1 MQCLSALSCSST
13 LNWSLNLAICSSLSR
28 WILRSSWTCSP
39 VMSSS
44 PVTSLAR
51 CLSNFEINVS
61 FWWDIK
67 VNQWRLIWFTRLL
80 CQYTSTTTKTGE
92 EENQWQLSSSASVFW
107 KVVRVRSFLFP
118 SLSSA
123 ITSFERMFFLL
134 LFQVAASL
142 RPRCVSCGTN
152 WKKYVIGDQAV
163 CLKDTR
169 V

>member
-1 MQCLSALSCSST
+1 MEK
-13 LNWSLNLAICSSLSR
+13 
-28 WILRSSWTCSP
+28 RSN
-39 VMSSS
+39 S

-67 VNQWRLIWFTRLL
+67 VNQWRSIWFTRLL
-80 CQYTSTTTKTGE
+80 CQYNYTSTLFDHSYQWLKSTIMETGE
-92 EENQWQLSSSASVFW
+92 EENDWQLSSSASVIW

-118 SLSSA
+118 CLSSA

-134 LFQVAASL
+134 LFQVAVSL
-142 RPRCVSCGTN
+142 RPGCVSCGTN
-152 WKKYVIGDQAV
+152 WKKYVIGDQSV

>member
-1 MQCLSALSCSST
+1 MEKHL
-13 LNWSLNLAICSSLSR
+13 
-28 WILRSSWTCSP
+28 
-39 VMSSS
+39 SS

-67 VNQWRLIWFTRLL
+67 VNQWRSVLTHLF
-80 CQYTSTTTKTGE
+80 CPYKYTSTLIDHNYQWLKSTIMETGE
-92 EENQWQLSSSASVFW
+92 EENDWQLSSSASVIW
-107 KVVRVRSFLFP
+107 KVVRVRSFFFP
-118 SLSSA
+118 CLSSA

-142 RPRCVSCGTN
+142 RPQCTSCGTH
-152 WKKYVIGDQAV
+152 WYKYMIGDQAV